1 MAENMDKPTEYVS
14 GLVMNQWHR
23 IVCQYSNLN
32 LTFESDVFAA
42 LAAIAQKFQQITQF
56 RYVVGLWLENM
67 HRDLLW
73 YASNSL
79 SKTTYKDKAPS
90 WSWASHGGP
99 VAMMFPPNARIR
111 VTKFSAEIIR
121 LNHVSDKSP
130 FFGDRKATVQLRA
143 YGIRVWCRSSADG
156 HAPYSDP
163 YLRMAVDIFDEDG
176 IFARPS

>member
-1 MAENMDKPTEYVS
+1 MIAPRILHFSESELFWECQATSGRESSSVIQSEDWNGESWKDERFKRSFALDALVAENMDKPTEYVS

-79 SKTTYKDKAPS
+79 SKTT
-90 WSWASHGGP
+90 
-99 VAMMFPPNARIR
+99 
-111 VTKFSAEIIR
+111 
-121 LNHVSDKSP
+121 
-130 FFGDRKATVQLRA
+130 
-143 YGIRVWCRSSADG
+143 
-156 HAPYSDP
+156 
-163 YLRMAVDIFDEDG
+163 
-176 IFARPS
+176 